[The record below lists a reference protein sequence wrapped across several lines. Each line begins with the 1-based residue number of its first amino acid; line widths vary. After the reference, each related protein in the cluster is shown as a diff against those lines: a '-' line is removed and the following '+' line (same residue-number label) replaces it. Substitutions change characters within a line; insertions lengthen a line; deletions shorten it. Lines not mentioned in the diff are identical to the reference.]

1 MMKARVLMVTVC
13 VSLASAGSVAWL
25 AAQDAPAGQKLTPE
39 EIFEFQNRQEQP
51 GSAEAGRPIYD
62 KQCASCHRFGE
73 IGKDVGPDLTTIA
86 SRFKKKD
93 VLEAILWPSKV
104 ISDQYKSEMVELK
117 DGSVITGV
125 LVRENAISVLL
136 RTAENPDRPVQ
147 VPKAKIATRAES
159 TVSLMPEGLLD
170 GYTQADI
177 ANLLT
182 FVLSPPPSK

>member
-1 MMKARVLMVTVC
+1 
-13 VSLASAGSVAWL
+13 
-25 AAQDAPAGQKLTPE
+25 
-39 EIFEFQNRQEQP
+39 
-51 GSAEAGRPIYD
+51 
-62 KQCASCHRFGE
+62 
-73 IGKDVGPDLTTIA
+73 
-86 SRFKKKD
+86 
-93 VLEAILWPSKV
+93 
-104 ISDQYKSEMVELK
+104 
-117 DGSVITGV
+117 V

-159 TVSLMPEGLLD
+159 TASLMPEGLLD